1 MIKMIGPFSFGEFVN
16 RVKEFHGFPAPGVVL
31 GGVMVD
37 LVLKNLS
44 PDILFDAL
52 CETNKCLPDAV
63 QLLTPCTVGNGW
75 LTIRDWGRFA
85 LALYDKKTGTG
96 IRVVLNRA
104 RVEEWPEIMDWY
116 YKLKPKKEV
125 DTDKLLQ
132 AIQGSGPT
140 LCSLQGIQVAPT
152 LLERKSRGNRVV
164 CPQCQ
169 EASPATAPGLCLA
182 CRGESTYLYPSRE

>member
-1 MIKMIGPFSFGEFVN
+1 MIKMIGPFSFWEFVD
-16 RVKEFHGFPAPGVVL
+16 RVREFHGFPAPGVVL
-31 GGVMVD
+31 GGIMVD
-37 LVLKNLS
+37 LVLKNLP

-52 CETNKCLPDAV
+52 CETSKCLPDAV

-96 IRVVLNRA
+96 IRVVIHPA
-104 RVEEWPEIMDWY
+104 GVEAWPEIKDWY

-125 DTDKLLQ
+125 DPDKLLQ
-132 AIQGSGPT
+132 AIQGSGPA
-140 LCSLQGIQVAPT
+140 LCSLQGIQVTPA
-152 LLERKSRGNRVV
+152 LLEKKPRGNRVV

-182 CRGESTYLYPSRE
+182 CRGESPYLSTIFR